1 MYFITYSVTLI
12 LVLQILVIFV
22 VSPSQ
27 MMTMYKNIQFKLLFE
42 YLVIA
47 ILFVHSIILHIVHL
61 IWFQVTNLDYVNTT
75 VCTFVMVAYTL
86 MYSKRVYNQWIE
98 FKLYFKD

>member
-1 MYFITYSVTLI
+1 MYFITYTVTLI
-12 LVLQILVIFV
+12 LVLQFLVIFV

-27 MMTMYKNIQFKLLFE
+27 LMTMYKNIQFKLLFE

-47 ILFVHSIILHIVHL
+47 ILFIHSILLHIVHL
-61 IWFQVTNLDYVNTT
+61 IWFQITNLHYVNTT

-86 MYSKRVYNQWIE
+86 MYFKRVRSQWVE
-98 FKLYFKD
+98 FNMYFKD